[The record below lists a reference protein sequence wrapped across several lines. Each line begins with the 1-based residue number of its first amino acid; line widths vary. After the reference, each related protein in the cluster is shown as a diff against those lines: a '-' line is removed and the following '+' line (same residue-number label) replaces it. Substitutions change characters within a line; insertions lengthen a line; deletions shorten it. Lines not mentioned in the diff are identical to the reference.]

1 MKIYDLD
8 ISEFLTGDTKIS
20 EMGLVENPA
29 IEVDW
34 VYFNKLEQS
43 FESYDDYPQA
53 ASDAACK
60 AVRWAEENGWGDC
73 LEATGKRRASQLCN
87 REKISEETIARMAS
101 FARHLQYED
110 VPYDEGCGGL
120 AVDSW
125 GSRIGI
131 EWASRKLEQIRNE
144 KMSSCGCELQS
155 EFVNSAMGITIGDYV
170 SWTYAGR
177 GEGDDRGRG
186 QVKDIRVQGEVN
198 VPGTDFTL
206 NATPEKP
213 VALIETIDGSIVGQY
228 IDGDMR
234 VIQKPE
240 GFNDKGMDIY
250 GYTTK
255 YFWMCPF
262 ATELFNAMK
271 NREEDPDILGMIR
284 SAAVLADAIFKIEA
298 YGLKRGY
305 TTEDELTEASVLS
318 YDFKDLVREIGEL
331 QNTSY
336 DTTFMDG
343 HISTIKSLVKEEDQP
358 ELEDLLEDGWII
370 TEYKDA
376 VEDEIINDFREQF
389 NEQKLTEQQ
398 FYKIATKPNEPSIL
412 DLGARKR
419 RFVYAIGPAGGP
431 DLISTSREFCR
442 RMMGKR
448 QLVWRLEDIQL
459 LSTQLNS
466 EDRDYKIIPRPKN
479 APVDLFLYKGGANC
493 RHRWMEVSLER
504 DQRVY
509 NNKEVAIDDAAIVL
523 DAPAQA
529 GGVNEP
535 VQYGRKRDVVEFN
548 EQILPKGFLKGLPV
562 FEKEDDAVVESQ
574 KFGCK
579 GVYQKVEYM
588 GKEMFRICNLT
599 ERKQDEYKFGVNDE
613 QRMLYAP
620 TMIPNKLI
628 RRYENGQEFY
638 VRFSKDSI
646 KRAAYKFLME
656 KRIDKVN
663 LEHSDTKFKDV
674 YLVESWISGKD
685 DKIYDYGFSK
695 EDVPEGSWIVGY
707 KVYNDDVW
715 DNYIKTGKIKGFS
728 VEGLFEMDFK
738 KSKQSLDNYIME
750 EIINILKNV
759 K

>member
-34 VYFNKLEQS
+34 VFFNKQEQS

-53 ASDAACK
+53 ASDNACK
-60 AVRWAEENGWGDC
+60 VLRWIDEHGRDEVDGMTQ
-73 LEATGKRRASQLCN
+73 TGLARANQLCK
-87 REKISEETIARMAS
+87 REPISEETIARMSA
-101 FARHLQYED
+101 FERHRQNAEINPEYTGTPWKDKGYVAWLGWGGS
-110 VPYDEGCGGL
+110 EG
-120 AVDSW
+120 V
-125 GSRIGI
+125 

-144 KMSSCGCELQS
+144 KMSSDCSCE
-155 EFVNSAMGITIGDYV
+155 M
-170 SWTYAGR
+170 
-177 GEGDDRGRG
+177 DD
-186 QVKDIRVQGEVN
+186 
-198 VPGTDFTL
+198 L
-206 NATPEKP
+206 MEKG
-213 VALIETIDGSIVGQY
+213 L
-228 IDGDMR
+228 
-234 VIQKPE
+234 
-240 GFNDKGMDIY
+240 DIY

-262 ATELFNAMK
+262 AIELFNAMK

-298 YGLKRGY
+298 YGLKRAY

-318 YDFKDLVREIGEL
+318 FDFKDLVREIGEL

-336 DTTFMDG
+336 DTTFMEG

-389 NEQKLTEQQ
+389 NEQKITEQQ

-504 DQRVY
+504 DERVY
-509 NNKEVAIDDAAIVL
+509 NNKEVAIDDAAIVM

-562 FEKEDDAVVESQ
+562 FEKEDDAMVESQ

-588 GKEMFRICNLT
+588 GKEMYRICNLT

-620 TMIPNKLI
+620 AMIPNKLI
-628 RRYENGQEFY
+628 RRYENGKEFY

-715 DNYIKTGKIKGFS
+715 NNYIKTGKIKGFS

-738 KSKQSLDNYIME
+738 KSEQSLDNYIME